1 MYGQYNRDLG
11 KEVDREETWWWLK
24 KGDLKPETE
33 VLLCAAQEQ
42 ALRTN
47 YVKFHIDRTVES
59 PLCRLCGEKGEH
71 ITHLISECKK
81 LAQKEYKRRH
91 DNVARIVHWKL
102 CGLFQL
108 EKAEKWYEHQPN
120 GVIESDNVK
129 ILWDFNIQCDHV
141 IECRRPDI
149 VVVLKKEKECKI
161 IDIAVPGDCRIC
173 IKKTEKV
180 EKYEELKRE
189 IRKIWAMKKVEVI
202 PIVVGALG
210 AVSNKLDKWIEKLG
224 IHIRIEL
231 LQKTALLGTARILRR
246 ILES

>member
-1 MYGQYNRDLG
+1 MIQTERCKTKERKKAAEELEKAWIDKKMYGQYNRDLG
-11 KEVDREETWWWLK
+11 KEVDREKTWWWLK

-71 ITHLISECKK
+71 ITHLISE
-81 LAQKEYKRRH
+81 
-91 DNVARIVHWKL
+91 
-102 CGLFQL
+102 
-108 EKAEKWYEHQPN
+108 
-120 GVIESDNVK
+120 SDNVK

-149 VVVLKKEKECKI
+149 VVVLKKEKECKV
-161 IDIAVPGDCRIC
+161 IDSAVPGDCRIG
-173 IKKTEKV
+173 IKEAEKV
-180 EKYEELKRE
+180 EKCEELKRE
-189 IRKIWAMKKVEVI
+189 IRKIWAMKKEVI
-202 PIVVGALG
+202 PIAVGALG
-210 AVSNKLDKWIEKLG
+210 AVSNKLDKWIDKLG

-246 ILES
+246 SLQS